1 MTSPRIWRTLLPLF
15 VAAFL
20 AFSYNNIFM
29 TVTPLF
35 ALSCSLSII
44 EAGAQTTIFLAVAV
58 ILRFAFGPVADRL
71 GTKPVMLIGMMAFVA
86 GAVVFVGACDYTN
99 IIVARCIQAIGL
111 AAFWSCAT
119 ATVCDVSPADKQGWY
134 LGLYRLV
141 TSASL
146 LIGPVL
152 AFELI
157 EHMDYRTCFCV
168 LGVCAL
174 CALLALVLMPKPP
187 APAPAAAPSLTPSTA
202 AAPSPATRRA
212 HFAPLLQNKVLWL
225 VVLCTFCAAMG
236 YGLIF
241 SFAATYIDAHFAALN
256 SGVYFTVLGIG
267 GLVGNPLAGW
277 ISDRI
282 SQKTELSIW
291 LVCMGLGLGS
301 LCLLPLGVAALYA
314 SGVLVGLSY
323 AGVITSAQSLT
334 SSCTLKEHRA
344 TAFAF
349 QQNAIDL
356 GIALASS
363 AFGVIFASVGAS
375 SSFPFIGQGAL
386 VIMIGIVVILS
397 AHKR

>member
-15 VAAFL
+15 VAAFW

-35 ALSCSLSII
+35 ALSCSLSMI

-58 ILRFAFGPVADRL
+58 ILRFAFGPVADRI
-71 GTKPVMLIGMMAFVA
+71 GTKPVMLTGMAAFVA
-86 GAVVFVGACDYTN
+86 GAVVFVGASDYAS
-99 IIVARCIQAIGL
+99 IIIARCIQAVGL

-119 ATVCDVSPADKQGWY
+119 ATVCDVSPVDKQGWY

-157 EHMDYRTCFCV
+157 EHTDYRTCFFV
-168 LGVCAL
+168 LGACAL
-174 CALLALVLMPKPP
+174 CALCALVLMPKPP
-187 APAPAAAPSLTPSTA
+187 APAAPAAAT
-202 AAPSPATRRA
+202 APSPTTPATARHA

-225 VVLCTFCAAMG
+225 VVVCTFCAAMG

-256 SGVYFTVLGIG
+256 SGLYFTVLGIG

-301 LCLLPLGVAALYA
+301 LCLVPLGVAALYA

-334 SSCTLKEHRA
+334 SSCTLQQHRA

-397 AHKR
+397 ARKR